1 MMYKTG
7 DYARLLD
14 DGCVDC
20 FGRKDGQIKINGQ
33 RIETG
38 EIEQRLLEC
47 SGIIEAV
54 VVPYRVRETL
64 HIAAVVC
71 VNDSYDE
78 VEVRGQLADRLP
90 PFAIPESL
98 VVVTEIAKAIVARPT
113 WRSCGISCPQ
123 LSATPCPPRYQRC
136 IVTWNMRCMLSG
148 NAYLIDKT
156 LIAMPPFRP
165 RWHLIG
171 YHQG

>member
-1 MMYKTG
+1 MGVAIGYQNNPALSATVFDPDPFIPGGMMYKTG

-38 EIEQRLLEC
+38 EIQQRLLEC

-64 HIAAVVC
+64 HIAAVV
-71 VNDSYDE
+71 S
-78 VEVRGQLADRLP
+78 VRVTAMMRWKFEGNWLTDCRH
-90 PFAIPESL
+90 SL
-98 VVVTEIAKAIVARPT
+98 
-113 WRSCGISCPQ
+113 
-123 LSATPCPPRYQRC
+123 
-136 IVTWNMRCMLSG
+136 
-148 NAYLIDKT
+148 
-156 LIAMPPFRP
+156 FRNP
-165 RWHLIG
+165 WWW
-171 YHQG
+171 

>member
-1 MMYKTG
+1 
-7 DYARLLD
+7 
-14 DGCVDC
+14 
-20 FGRKDGQIKINGQ
+20 
-33 RIETG
+33 
-38 EIEQRLLEC
+38 C

-98 VVVTEIAKAIVARPT
+98 VVVTEIAKSHSGKADLA
-113 WRSCGISCPQ
+113 Q
-123 LSATPCPPRYQRC
+123 LRYLLPATQC
-136 IVTWNMRCMLSG
+136 
-148 NAYLIDKT
+148 NAVS
-156 LIAMPPFRP
+156 
-165 RWHLIG
+165 
-171 YHQG
+171 